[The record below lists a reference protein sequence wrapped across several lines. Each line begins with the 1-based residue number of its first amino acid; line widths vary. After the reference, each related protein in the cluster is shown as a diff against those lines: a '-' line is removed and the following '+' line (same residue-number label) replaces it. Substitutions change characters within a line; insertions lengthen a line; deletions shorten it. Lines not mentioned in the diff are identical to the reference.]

1 MSTRAS
7 AARYARALFD
17 VALQEG
23 TLERADTDL
32 TTLAELFERHGDLK
46 RVLTNP
52 AVPAARKRAVLQE
65 LLPRLSLSTPVAKI
79 TLLLADRDRLAMF
92 PDLVAVFRE
101 RLMEHQQIVQAEVT
115 TAAPLT
121 PEREAQL
128 RQQLATV
135 TGRRVMMTTRVDP
148 GIIGGIITKIGT
160 VVYDGSIASQLTRM
174 RERLV
179 AQR

>member
-23 TLERADTDL
+23 TLDRADSDL
-32 TTLAELFERHGDLK
+32 TTLEDLLQRHGDLQ

-52 AVPAARKRAVLQE
+52 VVPAPRKRAVLQE
-65 LLPRLSLSTPVAKI
+65 LLPRLSLSGPISKLL
-79 TLLLADRDRLAMF
+79 LLLADRDRLSLF

-101 RLMEHQQIVQAEVT
+101 RLMEHRQIVQAEVT
-115 TAAPLT
+115 TAVPLT
-121 PEREAQL
+121 PERETDL
-128 RQQLATV
+128 RQQIAAI
-135 TGRRVMMTTRVDP
+135 TGRRVTLITRVDP
-148 GIIGGIITKIGT
+148 SLIGGIVTKIGT
-160 VVYDGSIASQLTRM
+160 VVYDGSLASQLMKM

-179 AQR
+179 AAR